1 VEQETW
7 PTGRYRLKS
16 EAYVSRAP
24 GFDHELLAAGA
35 EIVYCGKPGPHMEPL
50 DEGAHEAYARAGAA
64 GMVLDPF
71 ATIPLGSAATDDD
84 LLAERIA
91 RAMGPAIVAALVK
104 AGVQVGEVAPI
115 KHDMG
120 VPVLPAPEAPGE
132 PDVPGLETLLP
143 TAPIMPPPPPPPPLP
158 APVAGRPPKANT

>member
-1 VEQETW
+1 MEQETW

-16 EAYVSRAP
+16 EAYIARAP
-24 GFDHELLAAGA
+24 GFDHELLASGA

-50 DEGAHEAYARAGAA
+50 DEGAHEAYSRAGAA

-91 RAMGPAIVAALVK
+91 RAMGPAVVAALVK
-104 AGVQVGEVAPI
+104 AGMQPPAVAPT
-115 KHDMG
+115 KRDVS
-120 VPVLPAPEAPGE
+120 VPALPVPEAPDVAE
-132 PDVPGLETLLP
+132 PG
-143 TAPIMPPPPPPPPLP
+143 AP
-158 APVAGRPPKANT
+158 APVAPWLCARKGAGGGGGRLSGST

>member
-1 VEQETW
+1 MEQETW

-16 EAYVSRAP
+16 EAYIARMP
-24 GFDHELLAAGA
+24 GFDHEILASGA

-71 ATIPLGSAATDDD
+71 ASIPLGSAATDDD

-91 RAMGPAIVAALVK
+91 RAMGPAVVAALAK
-104 AGVQVGEVAPI
+104 AGAQPLEVAPI
-115 KHDMG
+115 KHDVS
-120 VPVLPAPEAPGE
+120 VPVLPAPEAPDGL
-132 PDVPGLETLLP
+132 GLEALVP
-143 TAPIMPPPPPPPPLP
+143 VAPVMPPPPPPPLP
-158 APVAGRPPKANT
+158 PPVAGRPPKPNK